1 MAGST
6 VNTHALLRRTGI
18 TERAL
23 YYWIRTE
30 IIPNRPEPGG
40 GGRHRWSP
48 AEVAMV
54 DILCHL
60 RQTHSLHRLRP
71 IAQLLAEALPE
82 DEFELAHFLHDHFL
96 VITPEVRLV
105 DELELVAFA
114 KVAPLFWSVLPLS
127 CALSDR

>member
-1 MAGST
+1 MATTT
-6 VNTHALLRRTGI
+6 VNTTQLLRRTGI

-30 IIPNRPEPGG
+30 IIPNRPQPGC

-48 AEVAMV
+48 AQVAMV
-54 DILCHL
+54 DLLCEL

-71 IAQLLAEALPE
+71 IAELLAEALPD

-96 VITPEVRLV
+96 LISPEVRLV
-105 DELELVAFA
+105 DELELVAYA
-114 KVAPLFWSVLPLS
+114 KVAPMLWSVLPLA
-127 CALSDR
+127 CALT